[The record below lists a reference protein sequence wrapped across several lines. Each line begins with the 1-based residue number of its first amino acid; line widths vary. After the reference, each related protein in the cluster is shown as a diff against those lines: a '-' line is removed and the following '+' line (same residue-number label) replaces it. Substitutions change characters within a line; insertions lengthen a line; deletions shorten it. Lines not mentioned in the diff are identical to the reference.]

1 MTQISPRT
9 LAVHAGERLRE
20 SRAQPLSEPIYLA
33 AVSYFDDAEALYQS
47 LDGND
52 YVYTRIRAQ
61 NAELLEE
68 AVAALEGA
76 EACAAFPTGMAAIRA
91 VLEAQGLSRGDRVVI
106 PADGYGTSRSLAKA
120 MAADRGAEVH
130 SL

>member
-1 MTQISPRT
+1 MEDSMKNTSPRT

-20 SRAQPLSEPIYLA
+20 SRAQPLSEPVYLS
-33 AVSYFDDAEALYQS
+33 AVSYFDDAAALDAS
-47 LDGND
+47 LDGSD

-91 VLEAQGLSRGDRVVI
+91 VVEAQALS
-106 PADGYGTSRSLAKA
+106 
-120 MAADRGAEVH
+120 
-130 SL
+130 